1 MTHQS
6 DDTPGVLAPPPL
18 ITLGLIAAGLIL
30 DSFWTIRLPSLP
42 PPLDPLPG
50 IVILVAGFALSAWS
64 VLGFLHHRTHPDPYH
79 PTTTLI
85 TSGPFRFSR
94 NPIYVAFLLMHLGVG
109 VWTAKLWVVAALLP
123 AAAVFRYGVIGPE
136 ERYLER
142 KFGETYLAYKQSV
155 RRWI

>member
-1 MTHQS
+1 MTRQS
-6 DDTPGVLAPPPL
+6 DDAPGVLAPPPL

-30 DSFWTIRLPSLP
+30 DSFWAIPLP
-42 PPLDPLPG
+42 PLPLDPLPG
-50 IVILVAGFALSAWS
+50 IIILLSGFALSAWS
-64 VLGFLHHRTHPDPYH
+64 VLEFLHHRTNPDPYH

-85 TSGPFRFSR
+85 KSGPFRFSR
-94 NPIYVAFLLMHLGVG
+94 NPIYVAFSLMHLGIG
-109 VWTAKLWVVAALLP
+109 VWAGKLWVVATPLP

-142 KFGETYLAYKQSV
+142 KFGETYLAYKPSV

>member
-1 MTHQS
+1 MTRQS

-30 DSFWTIRLPSLP
+30 DSFWAIRLPSLP

-50 IVILVAGFALSAWS
+50 IVILLAGFALSGWS
-64 VLGFLHHRTHPDPYH
+64 VLEFLHQRTNPDPYH

-94 NPIYVAFLLMHLGVG
+94 NPIYVAFSLMHLGIG
-109 VWTAKLWVVAALLP
+109 VWAGKLWVVATLLP
-123 AAAVFRYGVIGPE
+123 AAAVFTYGVIGPE

-142 KFGETYLAYKQSV
+142 KFGETYLAYKRSV